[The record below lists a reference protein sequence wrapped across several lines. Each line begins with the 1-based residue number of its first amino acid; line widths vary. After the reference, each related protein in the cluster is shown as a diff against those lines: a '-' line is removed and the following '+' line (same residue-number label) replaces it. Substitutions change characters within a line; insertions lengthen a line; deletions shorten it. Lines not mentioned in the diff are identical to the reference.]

1 VQKKLNIMKKLIF
14 LGLILSLSIACNQD
28 IKEENVRLKSELD
41 SIQRIKS
48 DQDST
53 IGDFAETFNQV
64 QANLSAIRE
73 KEEAIQAAK
82 EAGLEGKQNNRE
94 QVIADIEA
102 INELIEDN
110 KNQLQALQSKLT
122 KSESQGQKYLAMVE
136 NLRKQISAK
145 DEQIRVL
152 KDDLANLNFKM
163 DQLNSKVGLLTEA
176 TEAQKKLI
184 LDQRDELNSAYY
196 TIGDYK
202 SLKEAGVVDK
212 EGGFIGL
219 GRTKTI
225 AEDFNKSYFTKIDIR
240 QTKVLP
246 IDPPQK
252 EVKILSNHP
261 SESYRLSYEGELVKS
276 VEIHNPKGFWQNSKY
291 LVVLLD

>member
-1 VQKKLNIMKKLIF
+1 MKKLILF
-14 LGLILSLSIACNQD
+14 GLALSFTVACNQD
-28 IKEENVRLKSELD
+28 IKEENARLKSELD

-82 EAGLEGKQNNRE
+82 EAGLEGQQGNRE
-94 QVIADIEA
+94 QVLADIEA
-102 INELIEDN
+102 INALIEDN
-110 KNQLQALQSKLT
+110 KKQLKGLQSKLA
-122 KSESQGQKYLAMVE
+122 KSEGQGRKYLAMVE
-136 NLRKQISAK
+136 NLRKQITAK
-145 DEQIRVL
+145 DEQITVL
-152 KDDLANLNFKM
+152 KEDLANLNFKM

-176 TEAQKKLI
+176 SEAQKKLI
-184 LDQRDELNSAYY
+184 LDQREELNAAYY

-212 EGGFIGL
+212 EGGFIGI

-225 AEDFNKSYFTKIDIR
+225 AEDFNKSYFTRIDIR
-240 QTKVLP
+240 ETKVLP

-252 EVKILSNHP
+252 EVKLLSNHP
-261 SESYRLSYEGELVKS
+261 SESYRLTYEGEMVNS
-276 VEIHNPKGFWQNSKY
+276 IEIHNPKGFWQNSKY
-291 LVVLLD
+291 LVILLD

>member
-1 VQKKLNIMKKLIF
+1 MKKLILF
-14 LGLILSLSIACNQD
+14 GLALSFTVACNQD
-28 IKEENVRLKSELD
+28 IKEENARLKSELD

-82 EAGLEGKQNNRE
+82 EAGLEGQQGNRE
-94 QVIADIEA
+94 QVLADIEA
-102 INELIEDN
+102 INALIEDN
-110 KNQLQALQSKLT
+110 KKQLQGLQSKLA
-122 KSESQGQKYLAMVE
+122 KSEGQGRKYLAMIE
-136 NLRKQISAK
+136 NLRKQITAK
-145 DEQIRVL
+145 DEQISVL
-152 KDDLANLNFKM
+152 KEDLANLNFKM

-176 TEAQKKLI
+176 SEAQKKLI
-184 LDQRDELNSAYY
+184 LDQREELNAAYY

-212 EGGFIGL
+212 EGGFIGI

-225 AEDFNKSYFTKIDIR
+225 AEDFNKSYFTRIDIR
-240 QTKVLP
+240 ETKVLP

-252 EVKILSNHP
+252 EVKLLSNHP
-261 SESYRLSYEGELVKS
+261 SESYRLTYEGEMVNS
-276 VEIHNPKGFWQNSKY
+276 IEIHNPKGFWQNSKY
-291 LVVLLD
+291 LVILLD

>member
-1 VQKKLNIMKKLIF
+1 MKKLILF
-14 LGLILSLSIACNQD
+14 GLALSFTVACNQD
-28 IKEENVRLKSELD
+28 IKEENARLKSELD

-82 EAGLEGKQNNRE
+82 EAGLEGQQGNRE
-94 QVIADIEA
+94 QVLADIEA
-102 INELIEDN
+102 INALIEDN
-110 KNQLQALQSKLT
+110 KKQLQGLQSKLA
-122 KSESQGQKYLAMVE
+122 KSEGQGRKYLAMIE
-136 NLRKQISAK
+136 NLRKQITAK
-145 DEQIRVL
+145 DEQISVL
-152 KDDLANLNFKM
+152 KKDLANLNFKM

-176 TEAQKKLI
+176 SEAQKKLI
-184 LDQRDELNSAYY
+184 LDQREELNAAYY

-212 EGGFIGL
+212 EGGFIGI

-225 AEDFNKSYFTKIDIR
+225 AEDFNKSYFTRIDIR
-240 QTKVLP
+240 ETKVLP

-252 EVKILSNHP
+252 EVKLLSNHP
-261 SESYRLSYEGELVKS
+261 SESYRLTYEGEMVNS
-276 VEIHNPKGFWQNSKY
+276 IEIHNPKGFWQNSKY
-291 LVVLLD
+291 LVILLD